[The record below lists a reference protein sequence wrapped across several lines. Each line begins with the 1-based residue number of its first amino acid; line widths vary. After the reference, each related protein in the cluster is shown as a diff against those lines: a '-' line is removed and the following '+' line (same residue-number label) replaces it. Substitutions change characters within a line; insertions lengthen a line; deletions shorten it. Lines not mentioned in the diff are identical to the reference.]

1 MKLKKMISIVL
12 AGVMMASLA
21 GCSAKSNVTINAIAD
36 LKGTTV
42 GVQTG
47 TTGDILVTDDK
58 ELGVKKVEHYNK
70 GFEAVQALKQGKIDA
85 VVIDDQPA
93 KVFVEQNEG
102 LKIIDEE
109 YTTEAYAIGIA
120 KDKTELKDKINAAI
134 AQIKEDGTLQGIID
148 FYIGNVEGATPY
160 VKKEVD
166 RPNGTL
172 VMATNAEFP
181 PYEYIEKNTI
191 VGLDV
196 DMAQA
201 IADILG
207 MELKVEDMAF
217 DSIIANITSGKA
229 DIGVAGLTDN
239 EERRQS
245 IDFTESYY
253 TGRQVIIV
261 KDNSK

>member
-1 MKLKKMISIVL
+1 MKLKKVMAVVL
-12 AGVMMASLA
+12 AGVMVASLA
-21 GCSAKSNVTINAIAD
+21 GCSSKSNVKINAIAD

-58 ELGVKKVEHYNK
+58 ELGVKTVEHYNK
-70 GFEAVQALKQGKIDA
+70 GFEAVQALMQGKIDA

-93 KVFVEQNEG
+93 KVFVEKNKG

-109 YTTEAYAIGIA
+109 YTSEAYAIGIA
-120 KDKTELKDKINAAI
+120 KGNTELKDKINAAI

-148 FYIGNVEGATPY
+148 YYIGNVEGATPY
-160 VKKEVD
+160 AKKDVD

-181 PYEYIEKNTI
+181 PYESIEGNSV

-217 DSIIANITSGKA
+217 DSIIANITSGKS

-245 IDFTESYY
+245 IDFSDSYY

-261 KDNSK
+261 KE